1 MLSVIMIF
9 LLIFHFF
16 NGIMDI
22 HSHDDR
28 ILITAIR
35 KAIYY
40 ERVRK
45 DHREEQKRKQNETG

>member
-1 MLSVIMIF
+1 MLSVLMIF
-9 LLIFHFF
+9 LLIFQYF
-16 NGIMDI
+16 NGIVDI
-22 HSHDDR
+22 HSYDDR

-45 DHREEQKRKQNETG
+45 DHRKEQKRKQNEAG